1 MINIEVL
8 EMPRGSDK
16 TTLLIKESAK
26 TGKPIITDTIDNVKY
41 IVDMANDMGLRI
53 YEPISASRWVSGGYN
68 RDKDRIDKV
77 VDEFIVDDVDNVLQC
92 IFGKPIDKVTYT
104 PKELKEPKSDVYNC
118 SLNDE
123 GKIHFNMNALSL
135 RMVDGNLECYCGGDL
150 GWILIDN
157 EDKEEESKM
166 SNSYN
171 LNDFGYFSADVHKV
185 MKRCIKDINVIVPN
199 KVVEITFC
207 DNEKEKMVCHE
218 EDTFDLRRCCF
229 IAIAKHLYK
238 EEYTY
243 EGIEYMAEQLMYQK
257 EYVKT
262 VDKALKGYKKKL
274 ADKEK
279 AEKDEAEKKAIRERQ
294 AEKKRK
300 YKARRAQRYKAEM
313 VDLIADSINEAKE
326 RRKKDK

>member
-1 MINIEVL
+1 
-8 EMPRGSDK
+8 MPRASGK

-26 TGKPIITDTIDNVKY
+26 TGNPIVVSTRRR
-41 IVDMANDMGLRI
+41 VDDVLHMANDMKVKIPEPVIASSWMNGNYSGSLLRTIDGLL
-53 YEPISASRWVSGGYN
+53 
-68 RDKDRIDKV
+68 ID
-77 VDEFIVDDVDNVLQC
+77 DLDDVLCDLLGRPV
-92 IFGKPIDKVTYT
+92 KKATYT
-104 PKELKEPKSDVYNC
+104 KYKYKASYDENC
-118 SLNDE
+118 SCSLDDE
-123 GKIHFNMNALSL
+123 GRIHFNMNALPP
-135 RMVDGNLECYCGGDL
+135 RMVDGNLECYVGGDL

-171 LNDFGYFSADVHKV
+171 LNDFGYFSANVHKA

-243 EGIEYMAEQLMYQK
+243 EGIEYMAEQIMYQK
-257 EYVKT
+257 AFVKT
-262 VDKALKGYKKKL
+262 VDQALKKYKKKL
-274 ADKEK
+274 VDKEK
-279 AEKDEAEKKAIRERQ
+279 AEKEEAERKEILKRQ
-294 AEKKRK
+294 AEKKRR
-300 YKARRAQRYKAEM
+300 YKARRAQRYKEEM

-326 RRKKDK
+326 RRK

>member
-1 MINIEVL
+1 MIDIEVL
-8 EMPRGSDK
+8 EMPRGSGK

-26 TGKPIITDTIDNVKY
+26 T
-41 IVDMANDMGLRI
+41 
-53 YEPISASRWVSGGYN
+53 
-68 RDKDRIDKV
+68 
-77 VDEFIVDDVDNVLQC
+77 
-92 IFGKPIDKVTYT
+92 GKPIDKVTYT

-123 GKIHFNMNALSL
+123 GKIHFNMNELPL
-135 RMVDGNLECYCGGDL
+135 RIDLDGNLEFYVGGDL
-150 GWILIDN
+150 GWILINN

-171 LNDFGYFSADVHKV
+171 LNDFGYFSANVYKA

-243 EGIEYMAEQLMYQK
+243 EGIEYMAEQLMYK
-257 EYVKT
+257 KAFVKT
-262 VDKALKGYKKKL
+262 VDQALKKYKKKL
-274 ADKEK
+274 VDKEK
-279 AEKDEAEKKAIRERQ
+279 AEKEEAERKEILKRQ
-294 AEKKRK
+294 AEKKRR
-300 YKARRAQRYKAEM
+300 YKARRAQRYKEEM

-326 RRKKDK
+326 RRK

>member
-1 MINIEVL
+1 MVDIEVL
-8 EMPRGSDK
+8 EMPRGSGK

-26 TGKPIITDTIDNVKY
+26 TGRPIITDTINNAKN
-41 IVDMANDMGLRI
+41 ISDMANDMGLRI
-53 YEPISASRWVSGGYN
+53 NEPISASRWVSGGYN
-68 RDKDRIDKV
+68 SDKYRIDKV
-77 VDEFIVDDVDNVLQC
+77 VDEFIVDDVDNVLRC
-92 IFGKPIDKVTYT
+92 IFGKPIGKATYT
-104 PKELKEPKSDVYNC
+104 PKELKAPNSDVHNC
-118 SLNDE
+118 SLNNE
-123 GKIHFNMNALSL
+123 GKMYFNMNGLQL
-135 RMVDGNLECYCGGDL
+135 RTDSNGTLECYLGSDF
-150 GWILIDN
+150 GWIPIN
-157 EDKEEESKM
+157 SKDKEEKSRM

-171 LNDFGYFSADVHKV
+171 LKDFGYFSADVYEA

-238 EEYTY
+238 KDYTY
-243 EGIEYMAEQLMYQK
+243 EGIEYMAGQLMYQK
-257 EYVKT
+257 AFVKT
-262 VDKALKGYKKKL
+262 VDQALKKCKKKL

-279 AEKDEAEKKAIRERQ
+279 AEKNEAEKKDIRERQ
-294 AEKKRK
+294 AEKKRR

-326 RRKKDK
+326 RRNS